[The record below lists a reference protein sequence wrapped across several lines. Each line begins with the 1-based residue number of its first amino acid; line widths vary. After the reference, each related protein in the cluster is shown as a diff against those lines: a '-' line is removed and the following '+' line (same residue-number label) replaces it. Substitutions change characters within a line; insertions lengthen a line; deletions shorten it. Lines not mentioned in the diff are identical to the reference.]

1 MLLSYNADILPKVRM
16 LGHIRYRDPWIHF
29 SRTIDE
35 FILYAVRDGNMYLR
49 EDGIPFHLQAGDFF
63 LLEPGLPHEGY
74 QKAACDYYYVHFTH
88 ADMFR
93 VQDEEQAM
101 LSLAEKRRK
110 SLLSYN
116 LDKEDPTDSITY
128 LPKQFHM
135 SGEDFKMSLHAAAE
149 IYNGREEHYKR
160 RTSAQIHSFLL
171 QIAHEHLLAVKVV
184 PGRNIRRSEVVAEQL
199 LAYLNQHYAEHLT
212 SQGIAERFEMNFDYI
227 NRVFSRMTGTS
238 IFSYLNMLRIN
249 NAKQLIATTDLRFS
263 EIAYLV
269 GIENR
274 YYFSSLFRK
283 LTGSS
288 PTEYYKDVRSR

>member
-16 LGHIRYRDPWIHF
+16 LGHIRYREPWIHF
-29 SRTIDE
+29 ARSINE
-35 FILYAVRDGNMYLR
+35 FILYAVRDGNLYLR
-49 EDGIPFHLQAGDFF
+49 EDGIQFHLKAGDFF

-88 ADMFR
+88 EDMFR
-93 VQDEEQAM
+93 VQDDGRAM

-116 LDKEDPTDSITY
+116 LDEADPTDPITY

-135 SGEDFKMSLHAAAE
+135 SGGDFKVSLHAAAE

-160 RTSAQIHSFLL
+160 RTSALIHSFLL
-171 QIAHEHLLAVKVV
+171 QIAHEHLLASEAAS
-184 PGRNIRRSEVVAEQL
+184 GRPVRKSEVVAEQL
-199 LAYLNQHYAEHLT
+199 LTYLNQHYAEPLT
-212 SQGIAERFEMNFDYI
+212 SPEIEERFEMNFDYI
-227 NRVFSRMTGTS
+227 NRVFSRMTGTP

-249 NAKQLIATTDLRFS
+249 HAKQLIATTDLKFS
-263 EIAYLV
+263 DIAYLV

-274 YYFSSLFRK
+274 YYFSVLFRK

-288 PTEYYKDVRSR
+288 PTEYYKEVRRR